1 MALALILHK
10 RIKNCEAIL
19 SKFREEVCRNP
30 DADVAPYTQM
40 LGAEF
45 RTWNKAWEK
54 EIIKLLNRCFSTC
67 TQMTFKRSG
76 EIYANLIRPAFYV
89 N

>member
-30 DADVAPYTQM
+30 DADVAPYAQT
-40 LGAEF
+40 LEAEM
-45 RTWNKAWEK
+45 RKSNKEREK
-54 EIIKLLNRCFSTC
+54 KSIIKKLMK
-67 TQMTFKRSG
+67 Q
-76 EIYANLIRPAFYV
+76 YAH
-89 N
+89 